1 MEDHDVGQL
10 EKNIEQVQV
19 RLRTLANED
28 RFAELIRI
36 IKNPGWTTPA
46 EFHLVNT
53 AVEIV
58 GRQLEIVDQLSLGLL
73 EGSQKVSIREHA
85 AV

>member
-1 MEDHDVGQL
+1 MEDHDVGLL
-10 EKNIEQVQV
+10 EKNIEQAQV
-19 RLRTLANED
+19 RLQALVDED

-58 GRQLEIVDQLSLGLL
+58 GRQIEIVDQLSLGLL
-73 EGSQKVSIREHA
+73 EGAQKVTIRERA